1 MPYYGKTKIYEVTIM
16 KNIINLTAVCA
27 VMGIGMSAGYWLWEN
42 VLEDKADKLKDTVT
56 KKLTKNEGA

>member
-1 MPYYGKTKIYEVTIM
+1 M

-42 VLEDKADKLKDTVT
+42 VLEDKADKFKDTLT

>member
-1 MPYYGKTKIYEVTIM
+1 M

-42 VLEDKADKLKDTVT
+42 VLEYEPEEIDGTIT
-56 KKLTKNEGA
+56 KKVTENEGG